1 MNGVSPLSEF
11 KPTHNTYEI
20 DATFVITD
28 PGARFGITTTVN
40 GNYGVSIGYDAR
52 TSTLFLDRMNS
63 ENAGFNTRFAKYM
76 TAPLAAQDGKIRLHI
91 FVDQSSIEVF
101 ANDGV
106 LTMSALMFPNP
117 DSLGIELFGENG
129 GANLLSLTAWS
140 LDSIWGMPAK

>member
-1 MNGVSPLSEF
+1 MTIGHVASEW
-11 KPTHNTYEI
+11 
-20 DATFVITD
+20 A
-28 PGARFGITTTVN
+28 
-40 GNYGVSIGYDAR
+40 AR
-52 TSTLFLDRMNS
+52 TSTLFLDRLNS
-63 ENAGFNTRFAKYM
+63 ENAGFNTRFAKYL

-117 DSLGIELFGENG
+117 DSLGIQLFSENG
-129 GANLLSLTAWS
+129 ASNLLSLTAWP